1 MSTVSKSYA
10 SLSFKQTLEV
20 IRSIGAKV
28 TVLVEGEMGSGKS
41 SLLPELAKDFPNHT
55 PCYVEVACMD
65 VGDVAVPKIMT
76 LDNVVIGELVTK
88 GEVTRFVPNEAF
100 GLHLGKPLLILWDE
114 LGKATQPVVNSISRF
129 INEGKLG
136 QFTLPGGSIQF
147 ATTNLAV
154 EGVGDRLQPH
164 IRDRMC
170 RIRMRKSRSVEWV
183 ENYAIPAGLD
193 PIIIGFAMEYPQAF
207 ESFEDVEDPN
217 SNPYIFH
224 PKQPRL
230 NFVTARSLTKAS
242 HILQSTEHLPD
253 DVRIHALMGM
263 VGEAAAMNVMTLNRL
278 NEDIPAYERV
288 LADPDNC
295 PLPKSGVSSVMMVA
309 KMAMRVEDDTM
320 SKCMTYVERLPK
332 ETQALFA
339 RTLTRSPKRKV
350 AASNRAYI
358 EWASK
363 NMYLF
368 Q

>member
-10 SLSFKQTLEV
+10 SLSFRQVLEL
-20 IRSIGAKV
+20 IKAIGSKV

-41 SLLPELAKDFPNHT
+41 ALQGALAVEFPTHVS
-55 PCYVEVACMD
+55 CYVEVACMD
-65 VGDVAVPKIMT
+65 VGDVAVPKVKT
-76 LDNVVIGELVTK
+76 LDDVVIGGLVTQ

-100 GLHLGKPLLILWDE
+100 GLHLGKPLLIMWDE
-114 LGKATQPVVNSISRF
+114 LGKASQPVINAISRF
-129 INEGKLG
+129 INEGYLG
-136 QFTLPGGSIQF
+136 QYKLPEGSLQF
-147 ATTNLAV
+147 ATTNLSI

-170 RIRMRKSRSVEWV
+170 RVRMRKPTNLEWV
-183 ENYAIPAGLD
+183 ENYAIPAGVD
-193 PIIIGFAMEYPQAF
+193 PVIIGFAIEYPQAF

-217 SNPYIFH
+217 SNPMIFH

-230 NFVTARSLTKAS
+230 NFVTARSLTKGS
-242 HILQSTEHLPD
+242 HILQATQHMPD

-263 VGEAAAMNVMTLNRL
+263 VGEAAAMSIMTLSRL

-320 SKCMTYVERLPK
+320 GKCMTYVERLPK

-358 EWASK
+358 EWASR

>member
-1 MSTVSKSYA
+1 MSTVNKSYA
-10 SLSFKQTLEV
+10 SLSFRQVLELIKSV
-20 IRSIGAKV
+20 GDKV

-41 SLLPELAKDFPNHT
+41 SLLNALSLEFPDHI

-65 VGDVAVPKIMT
+65 VGDVAVPKVKT
-76 LDNVVIGELVTK
+76 LDDVVIGGLVTQ
-88 GEVTRFVPNEAF
+88 GEVTRFVPNESF
-100 GLHLGKPLLILWDE
+100 GLHLGKPLLLMWDE
-114 LGKATQPVVNSISRF
+114 LGKATQPVINAISRF
-129 INEGKLG
+129 INEGYLG
-136 QFTLPGGSIQF
+136 QYQLPAGSYQF
-147 ATTNLAV
+147 ATTNLSV
-154 EGVGDRLQPH
+154 EGVGDRLLPH

-170 RIRMRKSRSVEWV
+170 RVRMRKSRNVEWV
-183 ENYAIPAGLD
+183 ENYAIGAGID

-217 SNPYIFH
+217 SNPMIFH
-224 PKQPRL
+224 PKQPRM

-242 HILQSTEHLPD
+242 HILQATTHLPD

-263 VGEAAAMNVMTLNRL
+263 VGEAAAMHIMTLNRL
-278 NEDIPAYERV
+278 NEDIPSYERV
-288 LADPDNC
+288 LADPDKC

-320 SKCMTYVERLPK
+320 GKCMTYVERLPK

>member
-10 SLSFKQTLEV
+10 SLSFRQVLEL
-20 IRSIGAKV
+20 IKAIGSKV

-41 SLLPELAKDFPNHT
+41 ALQGALAVEFPTHVS
-55 PCYVEVACMD
+55 CYVEVACMD
-65 VGDVAVPKIMT
+65 VGDVAVPKVKT
-76 LDNVVIGELVTK
+76 LDDVVIGGLVTQ

-100 GLHLGKPLLILWDE
+100 GLHLGKPLLIMWDE
-114 LGKATQPVVNSISRF
+114 LGKASQPVINAISRF
-129 INEGKLG
+129 INEGYLG
-136 QFTLPGGSIQF
+136 QYKLPEGSIQF
-147 ATTNLAV
+147 ATTNLSI

-170 RIRMRKSRSVEWV
+170 RVRMRKPTNLEWV

-193 PIIIGFAMEYPQAF
+193 PIIIGFAIEYPQAF

-217 SNPYIFH
+217 SNPMIFH

-230 NFVTARSLTKAS
+230 NFVTARSLTKGS
-242 HILQSTEHLPD
+242 HILQATQHMPD

-263 VGEAAAMNVMTLNRL
+263 VGEAAAMSIMTLSRL

-320 SKCMTYVERLPK
+320 GKCMTYVERLPK

>member
-1 MSTVSKSYA
+1 MNINKSYA
-10 SLSFKQTLEV
+10 SLSFNQTLEL
-20 IRSIGAKV
+20 IRSIGDKV

-41 SLLPELAKDFPNHT
+41 SILPALAKEFPDHI

-65 VGDVAVPKIMT
+65 VGDVAVPKVMT
-76 LDNVVIGELVTK
+76 LDNVVIGDLVTT

-100 GLHLGKPLLILWDE
+100 GLHLGKPLLIMWDE
-114 LGKATQPVVNSISRF
+114 LGKATTPVINAISRF

-136 QFTLPGGSIQF
+136 QFILPAGSFQF
-147 ATTNLAV
+147 ATTNLSV
-154 EGVGDRLQPH
+154 EGVGDKLLPH

-170 RIRMRKSRSVEWV
+170 RVRMRKSQALEWV

-193 PIIIGFAMEYPQAF
+193 PIIIGFAIEYPQAF

-242 HILQSTEHLPD
+242 HVLQATTHLPD

-263 VGEAAAMNVMTLNRL
+263 VGEAAAMNIMTLNRV
-278 NEDIPAYERV
+278 NEDIPSYERV
-288 LADPDNC
+288 IADPANC

-309 KMAMRVEDDTM
+309 KMAMRVDDDTM
-320 SKCMTYVERLPK
+320 SKCMQYMERLPK

-339 RTLTRSPKRKV
+339 RTITRSPKRVV

>member
-10 SLSFKQTLEV
+10 SLSFRQVLEL
-20 IRSIGAKV
+20 IKAIGSKV

-41 SLLPELAKDFPNHT
+41 ALQGALAVEFPNHIS
-55 PCYVEVACMD
+55 CYVEVACMD
-65 VGDVAVPKIMT
+65 VGDVAVPKVKT
-76 LDNVVIGELVTK
+76 LDDVVIGGLVTQ

-100 GLHLGKPLLILWDE
+100 GLHLGKPLLIMWDE
-114 LGKATQPVVNSISRF
+114 LGKASQPVINAISRF
-129 INEGKLG
+129 INEGYLG
-136 QFTLPGGSIQF
+136 QYKLPEGSLQF
-147 ATTNLAV
+147 ATTNLSI
-154 EGVGDRLQPH
+154 EGVGDRLRPH

-170 RIRMRKSRSVEWV
+170 RVRMRKPTNLEWV

-193 PIIIGFAMEYPQAF
+193 PIIIGFAIEYPQAF

-217 SNPYIFH
+217 SNPMIFH

-230 NFVTARSLTKAS
+230 NFVTARSLTKGS
-242 HILQSTEHLPD
+242 HILQATQHMPD

-263 VGEAAAMNVMTLNRL
+263 VGEAAAMSIMTLSRL

-320 SKCMTYVERLPK
+320 GKCMTYVERLPK

-358 EWASK
+358 EWASR